1 MERVVRRK
9 VRIDM
14 IERLIVDVGLEDL
27 EVLLFEKTDDD
38 LDCSDTLVFCGRK
51 WCVME

>member
-9 VRIDM
+9 VIIDM
-14 IERLIVDVGLEDL
+14 IERLVVDVGFEDL

-38 LDCSDTLVFCGRK
+38 LIVRILWCSVIGSG
-51 WCVME
+51 V